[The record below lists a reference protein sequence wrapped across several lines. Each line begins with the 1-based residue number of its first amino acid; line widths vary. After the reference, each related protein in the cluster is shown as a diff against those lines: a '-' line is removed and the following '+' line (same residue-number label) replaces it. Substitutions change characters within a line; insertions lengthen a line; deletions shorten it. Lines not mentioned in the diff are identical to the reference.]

1 MSSNNPVSGEST
13 VVIPAL
19 GAESAYDEP
28 AVYSVPF
35 GGNRDSEI
43 DGLTSVR
50 HSDGPDQAY
59 DLAVSPR

>member
-1 MSSNNPVSGEST
+1 MASNNPVSGEST

-19 GAESAYDEP
+19 GAESSYDEP

-35 GGNRDSEI
+35 GGNHDSEI
-43 DGLTSVR
+43 DGLTAVR

-59 DLAVSPR
+59 DLAVSSR